1 MIETFGPLY
10 LVGSLLAVG
19 MVVADLLPI
28 FKENVRYAISFGDKV
43 KTIFFQILQTVVFI
57 ILALALSWIAVGYI
71 YMVAEN
77 R

>member
-19 MVVADLLPI
+19 MVVADLLTV
-28 FKENVRYAISFGDKV
+28 FKENVGYAISFGDKV
-43 KTIFFQILQTVVFI
+43 KTIFFQILQTLVFI
-57 ILALALSWIAVGYI
+57 ILALSLSWIAVGYI

>member
-1 MIETFGPLY
+1 MINTFVPLY

-19 MVVADLLPI
+19 MVVADLLTV
-28 FKENVRYAISFGDKV
+28 FKENVGYAISFGDKV
-43 KTIFFQILQTVVFI
+43 KTIFFQILQTLVFI
-57 ILALALSWIAVGYI
+57 ILALSLSWIAVGYI